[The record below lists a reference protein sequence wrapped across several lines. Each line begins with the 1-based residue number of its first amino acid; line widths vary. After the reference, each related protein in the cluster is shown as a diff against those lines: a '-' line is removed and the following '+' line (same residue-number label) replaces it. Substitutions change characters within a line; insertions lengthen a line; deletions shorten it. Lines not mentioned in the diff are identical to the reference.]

1 MATNPITRLAGP
13 AKLADDLAKPLA
25 GYGCET
31 LTAFGEVTLVVPAEN
46 LLAVCWILRDHEALR
61 FEQLIDLCGVDYAA
75 YGKAEWETAEA
86 STTGFGRGVD
96 RDQALAVDDPRR
108 FAVAY
113 HLLSLVHNRRLRLR
127 VHAGAAAPMVDS
139 VIPVWATANWFE
151 REAFDLFGILFRGHP
166 DLRRILTD
174 YGFVGHPFRK
184 DFPLSG
190 QVEMR
195 YDPQQRRVVYE
206 PVSIEPRVLV
216 PKVIRED
223 SRYVRPHADAGTAE
237 TSNA

>member
-1 MATNPITRLAGP
+1 MATNPPSRLDA
-13 AKLADDLAKPLA
+13 LADALAKPLT
-25 GYGCET
+25 GHGCET
-31 LTAFGEVTLVVPAEN
+31 LMAFDELTLVVPAES
-46 LLAVCWILRDHEALR
+46 LLPVCWILRDHPDLR

-75 YGKAEWETAEA
+75 YGKAEWETTDA
-86 STTGFGRGVD
+86 STAGFGRGVD
-96 RDQALAVDDPRR
+96 RDQALAVDDPKR

-127 VHAGAAAPMVDS
+127 VHAGSAAPMVDS

-151 REAFDLFGILFRGHP
+151 REAFDLYGILFRGHP

-195 YDPQQRRVVYE
+195 YDPAQGRVVYE

-223 SRYVRPHADAGTAE
+223 SRYVRPASAPADKE
-237 TSNA
+237 TSGA